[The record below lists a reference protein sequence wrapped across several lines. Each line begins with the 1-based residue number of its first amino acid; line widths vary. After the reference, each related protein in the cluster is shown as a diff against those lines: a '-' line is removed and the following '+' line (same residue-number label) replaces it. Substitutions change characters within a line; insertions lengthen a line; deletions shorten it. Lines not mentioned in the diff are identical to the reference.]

1 MITMPGGTDAGASAS
16 RSQRAYDYVRSR
28 ILSGEF
34 ATGVAISDVELAAT
48 LGMSKTPI
56 RQALRLLE
64 QEGLLERGPR
74 RRLVVRGFSPE
85 YRQEVLDVR
94 EALERIAIRGA
105 CRVMPIDEIDLLR
118 VGLLRQRRAAEA
130 GDEAAFIELDEE
142 FHLMIARGAGL
153 QLVYKLLSQLRGFV
167 RIMRLGTVRDRGHL
181 LRVLEE
187 HEAIVEALER
197 RDEEAAHA
205 ALSHHLHAADYALEA
220 SRKTAGGLPA

>member
-74 RRLVVRGFSPE
+74 RQLVVRGFSPE

-153 QLVYKLLSQLRGFV
+153 QLVYKLLSQLRGL
-167 RIMRLGTVRDRGHL
+167 RPDHATRHRARPWPPAARARGARGDRRGTRAAGRRGGARGTVPPLARG
-181 LRVLEE
+181 
-187 HEAIVEALER
+187 
-197 RDEEAAHA
+197 
-205 ALSHHLHAADYALEA
+205 
-220 SRKTAGGLPA
+220 